1 MYFLEYWRFF
11 SEPAKVVFNFIYGEF
26 YIMAIW
32 GKILGG
38 AAGLL
43 VGGPL
48 GALVG
53 GLAGHAV
60 DKFRQSTEDQD
71 DAPGAHQVK
80 QVAFTIAV
88 IALGAKMAKAD
99 GVVTREE
106 VDVFKQVFR
115 IPPDEEKN
123 VGRVFNMARKDTAGY
138 EEYAGQVER
147 LFRDT
152 PQMMEDLLHGLFSIA
167 MADGVLHPDE
177 DIYLQ
182 NVAAIFGFNEAAYA
196 RIKSYHAKDG
206 ESDPYQILGVSPDIS
221 NEELKKVHRRLILEN
236 HPDKVMAQGLPQEFV
251 DVANDKLAKINA
263 AYDVVS
269 KIRVL

>member
-1 MYFLEYWRFF
+1 
-11 SEPAKVVFNFIYGEF
+11 
-26 YIMAIW
+26 MAIW

-60 DKFRQSTEDQD
+60 DKYRESATEEEGDV
-71 DAPGAHQVK
+71 GRHQVK

-106 VDVFKQVFR
+106 IKVFKRVFR
-115 IPPDEEKN
+115 IPPNEEKN
-123 VGRVFNMARKDTAGY
+123 VGRVFNRARQDTAGY
-138 EEYAGQVER
+138 EEYAAQISR
-147 LFRDT
+147 MFRDT
-152 PQMMEDLLHGLFSIA
+152 PQLMEDLLHGLFAIA

-182 NVAAIFGFNEAAYA
+182 NVAAIFGFNKAAYA
-196 RIKSYHAKDG
+196 RIRSYHAKEG
-206 ESDPYQILGVSPDIS
+206 EADPYQILGVAPDIS
-221 NEELKKVHRRLILEN
+221 DKELKKAYRQLIREN
-236 HPDKVMAQGLPQEFV
+236 HPDKVIADGLPQEFV
-251 DVANDKLAKINA
+251 DVANSKLAKINA
-263 AYDVVS
+263 AYDQIV
-269 KIRVL
+269 KIRGL

>member
-1 MYFLEYWRFF
+1 
-11 SEPAKVVFNFIYGEF
+11 
-26 YIMAIW
+26 MAIW

-60 DKFRQSTEDQD
+60 DKYRETSTEIDE
-71 DAPGAHQVK
+71 GIGGHQVK

-106 VDVFKQVFR
+106 VKVFKQVFR
-115 IPPDEEKN
+115 IPPNEEKN
-123 VGRVFNMARKDTAGY
+123 VGRVFNMARQDTAGY
-138 EEYAGQVER
+138 EEYA
-147 LFRDT
+147 
-152 PQMMEDLLHGLFSIA
+152 HGLFAIA
-167 MADGVLHPDE
+167 MADGVLHPAE

-182 NVAAIFGFNEAAYA
+182 NVASIFGFNEAAYA
-196 RIKSYHAKDG
+196 RIRSYHAKDG
-206 ESDPYQILGVSPDIS
+206 EADPYQILGVSADIS
-221 NEELKKVHRRLILEN
+221 DAELKQAYRRLIREN
-236 HPDKVMAQGLPQEFV
+236 HPDKVMAEGLPQEFV

-263 AYDVVS
+263 AYDQIA
-269 KIRVL
+269 KIRGL

>member
-1 MYFLEYWRFF
+1 
-11 SEPAKVVFNFIYGEF
+11 
-26 YIMAIW
+26 MAIW

-60 DKFRQSTEDQD
+60 DKIRRAGEEHDGET
-71 DAPGAHQVK
+71 GMHHVK

-106 VDVFKQVFR
+106 IDVFKRVFR
-115 IPPDEEKN
+115 IPANEEKN

-138 EEYAGQVER
+138 EEYAAQVER
-147 LFRDT
+147 MFRDT
-152 PQMMEDLLHGLFSIA
+152 PQ
-167 MADGVLHPDE
+167 
-177 DIYLQ
+177 
-182 NVAAIFGFNEAAYA
+182 
-196 RIKSYHAKDG
+196 
-206 ESDPYQILGVSPDIS
+206 
-221 NEELKKVHRRLILEN
+221 
-236 HPDKVMAQGLPQEFV
+236 
-251 DVANDKLAKINA
+251 
-263 AYDVVS
+263 
-269 KIRVL
+269 

>member
-1 MYFLEYWRFF
+1 
-11 SEPAKVVFNFIYGEF
+11 
-26 YIMAIW
+26 MAIW

-43 VGGPL
+43 MGGPL

-60 DKFRQSTEDQD
+60 DKYRETASGEDEI
-71 DAPGAHQVK
+71 GHHQVK

-106 VDVFKQVFR
+106 VDVFKRVFR
-115 IPPDEEKN
+115 IPPNEEKN
-123 VGRVFNMARKDTAGY
+123 VGRVFNMARQDTAGY
-138 EEYAGQVER
+138 EEYAAQVAR
-147 LFRDT
+147 MFRDT
-152 PQMMEDLLHGLFSIA
+152 PQLMEDLLHGLFAIA

-196 RIKSYHAKDG
+196 RIRSYHAKDG
-206 ESDPYQILGVSPDIS
+206 ERDPYQILGVSADIS
-221 NEELKKVHRRLILEN
+221 DAELKKAYRQLIREN
-236 HPDKVMAQGLPQEFV
+236 HPDKVIADGLPQEFV
-251 DVANDKLAKINA
+251 DVANAKLAKINA
-263 AYDVVS
+263 AYDQVV
-269 KIRVL
+269 KIRGL

>member
-1 MYFLEYWRFF
+1 VF
-11 SEPAKVVFNFIYGEF
+11 VFNFIYGEI

-60 DKFRQSTEDQD
+60 DKIRQAGEEHDGET
-71 DAPGAHQVK
+71 GMHHVK

-106 VDVFKQVFR
+106 IDVFKRVFR
-115 IPPDEEKN
+115 IPANEEKN

-138 EEYAGQVER
+138 EEYAAQVER
-147 LFRDT
+147 MFRDT

-167 MADGVLHPDE
+167 MADSVLHPDE

-182 NVAAIFGFNEAAYA
+182 NVAGIFGFNEADYA

-206 ESDPYQILGVSPDIS
+206 ESNPYQILGVSADIS
-221 NEELKKVHRRLILEN
+221 NEDLKKAHRRLILEN

-263 AYDVVS
+263 AYDEVL
-269 KIRVL
+269 KIRGL

>member
-1 MYFLEYWRFF
+1 M
-11 SEPAKVVFNFIYGEF
+11 G
-26 YIMAIW
+26 IW

-60 DKFRQSTEDQD
+60 DKYREASDED
-71 DAPGAHQVK
+71 GKEGGLHHVK

-106 VDVFKQVFR
+106 VDTFKRVFR

-123 VGRVFNMARKDTAGY
+123 VGRVFDMARQDTAGY
-138 EEYAGQVER
+138 EEYAAQVER
-147 LFRDT
+147 MFRDT

-167 MADGVLHPDE
+167 MADSVLHPDE

-182 NVAAIFGFNEAAYA
+182 NVASIFGFDEVAYA
-196 RIKSYHAKDG
+196 RIRSYHVKDG
-206 ESDPYQILGVSPDIS
+206 EGDPYQILGVDPDIS
-221 NEELKKVHRRLILEN
+221 DADLKKEHRRLIREN
-236 HPDKVMAQGLPQEFV
+236 HPDKVMAEGLPQEFV

-263 AYDVVS
+263 AYDQIAKS
-269 KIRVL
+269 RGL

>member
-1 MYFLEYWRFF
+1 
-11 SEPAKVVFNFIYGEF
+11 
-26 YIMAIW
+26 MAIW

-60 DKFRQSTEDQD
+60 DKYRETTSGDEEIGQ
-71 DAPGAHQVK
+71 HHVK

-106 VDVFKQVFR
+106 IDVFKRVFR
-115 IPPDEEKN
+115 IPPNEEKN
-123 VGRVFNMARKDTAGY
+123 VGRVFNMARQDTAGY
-138 EEYAGQVER
+138 EEYAAQVAR
-147 LFRDT
+147 MFHDT
-152 PQMMEDLLHGLFSIA
+152 PRMMEDLLHGLFAIA

-196 RIKSYHAKDG
+196 RIRSYHAKDG
-206 ESDPYQILGVSPDIS
+206 EGDPYQILGVSADIS
-221 NEELKKVHRRLILEN
+221 DQDLKKAYRQLIREN
-236 HPDKVMAQGLPQEFV
+236 HPDKVIADGLPQEFV
-251 DVANDKLAKINA
+251 DVANAKLAKINA
-263 AYDVVS
+263 AYDQIE
-269 KIRVL
+269 KIRSL

>member
-1 MYFLEYWRFF
+1 
-11 SEPAKVVFNFIYGEF
+11 
-26 YIMAIW
+26 MAIW

-60 DKFRQSTEDQD
+60 DKYRETTSGDEEIGQ
-71 DAPGAHQVK
+71 HHVK

-106 VDVFKQVFR
+106 IDVFKRVFR
-115 IPPDEEKN
+115 IPPNEEKN
-123 VGRVFNMARKDTAGY
+123 VGRVFNMARQDTAGY
-138 EEYAGQVER
+138 EEYAAQVAR
-147 LFRDT
+147 MFHDT
-152 PQMMEDLLHGLFSIA
+152 PRMMEDLLHGLFAIA

-196 RIKSYHAKDG
+196 RIRSYHAKDG
-206 ESDPYQILGVSPDIS
+206 EGDPYQILGVSADIS
-221 NEELKKVHRRLILEN
+221 DQDLKKAYRQLIREN
-236 HPDKVMAQGLPQEFV
+236 HPDKVVADGLPQEFV
-251 DVANDKLAKINA
+251 DVANAKLAKINA
-263 AYDVVS
+263 AYDQIE
-269 KIRVL
+269 KIRSL

>member
-1 MYFLEYWRFF
+1 
-11 SEPAKVVFNFIYGEF
+11 
-26 YIMAIW
+26 MAIW

-60 DKFRQSTEDQD
+60 DKFRESTT
-71 DAPGAHQVK
+71 DAEGDVGRHQVK

-106 VDVFKQVFR
+106 IKVFKRVFR
-115 IPPDEEKN
+115 IPPNEEKN
-123 VGRVFNMARKDTAGY
+123 VGRVFNLARQDTAGY
-138 EEYAGQVER
+138 EEYAAQIAR
-147 LFRDT
+147 MFRDT
-152 PQMMEDLLHGLFSIA
+152 PQLMEDLLHGLFAIA

-177 DIYLQ
+177 DVYLQ

-196 RIKSYHAKDG
+196 RIRSYHAKDG
-206 ESDPYQILGVSPDIS
+206 EGDPYQILGVAPEIS
-221 NEELKKVHRRLILEN
+221 DTELKKAYRQLIREN
-236 HPDKVMAQGLPQEFV
+236 HPDKVIADGLPQEFV
-251 DVANDKLAKINA
+251 DVANAKLAKINA
-263 AYDVVS
+263 AYDQIA
-269 KIRVL
+269 KIRGL

>member
-1 MYFLEYWRFF
+1 
-11 SEPAKVVFNFIYGEF
+11 
-26 YIMAIW
+26 MAIW

-60 DKFRQSTEDQD
+60 DKYRETSTEIDE
-71 DAPGAHQVK
+71 GIGGHQVK

-106 VDVFKQVFR
+106 VKVFKQVFR
-115 IPPDEEKN
+115 IPPNEEKN
-123 VGRVFNMARKDTAGY
+123 VGRVFNMARQDTAGY
-138 EEYAGQVER
+138 EEYAAQVER
-147 LFRDT
+147 MFRDT
-152 PQMMEDLLHGLFSIA
+152 PHLMEDLLHGLFAIA
-167 MADGVLHPDE
+167 MADGVLHPAE

-182 NVAAIFGFNEAAYA
+182 NVASIFGFNEAAYA
-196 RIKSYHAKDG
+196 RIRSYHAKDG
-206 ESDPYQILGVSPDIS
+206 EADPYQILGVSADIS
-221 NEELKKVHRRLILEN
+221 DAELKQAYRRLIREN
-236 HPDKVMAQGLPQEFV
+236 HPDKVMAEGLPQEFV

-263 AYDVVS
+263 AYDQIA
-269 KIRVL
+269 KIRGL

>member
-1 MYFLEYWRFF
+1 
-11 SEPAKVVFNFIYGEF
+11 
-26 YIMAIW
+26 MAIW

-60 DKFRQSTEDQD
+60 DKYRETTSGDEEIGQ
-71 DAPGAHQVK
+71 HQVK

-106 VDVFKQVFR
+106 IDVFKRVFR
-115 IPPDEEKN
+115 IPPNEEKN
-123 VGRVFNMARKDTAGY
+123 VGRVFNMARQDTAGY
-138 EEYAGQVER
+138 EEYAAQVAR
-147 LFRDT
+147 MFHDT
-152 PQMMEDLLHGLFSIA
+152 PRMMEDLLHGLFAIA

-196 RIKSYHAKDG
+196 RIRSYHAKDG
-206 ESDPYQILGVSPDIS
+206 EGDPYQILGVSADIS
-221 NEELKKVHRRLILEN
+221 DQDLKKAYRQLIREN
-236 HPDKVMAQGLPQEFV
+236 HPDKVIADGLPQEFV
-251 DVANDKLAKINA
+251 DVANAKLAKINA
-263 AYDVVS
+263 AYDQIE
-269 KIRVL
+269 KIRSL

>member
-1 MYFLEYWRFF
+1 
-11 SEPAKVVFNFIYGEF
+11 
-26 YIMAIW
+26 MAIW

-60 DKFRQSTEDQD
+60 DKYRESTT
-71 DAPGAHQVK
+71 DAEGDVGRHQVK

-106 VDVFKQVFR
+106 IKVFKRVFR
-115 IPPDEEKN
+115 IPPNEEKN
-123 VGRVFNMARKDTAGY
+123 VGRVFNLARQDTAGY
-138 EEYAGQVER
+138 EEYAAQISR
-147 LFRDT
+147 MFRDT
-152 PQMMEDLLHGLFSIA
+152 PQLMEDLLHGLFAIA

-196 RIKSYHAKDG
+196 RIRSYHAKDG
-206 ESDPYQILGVSPDIS
+206 EGDPYQILGVAPDIS
-221 NEELKKVHRRLILEN
+221 DTELKKAYRQLIREN
-236 HPDKVMAQGLPQEFV
+236 HPDKVIADGLPQEFV
-251 DVANDKLAKINA
+251 DVANAKLAKINA
-263 AYDVVS
+263 AYDQIA
-269 KIRVL
+269 KIRGL